1 MIQSVRRNYLTL
13 FVPGFRGFANK
24 ETFSLLRSKSYKI
37 TILIYDA
44 YYEGI
49 FGMIYMKKNVA
60 VDKLKSKLYVAWYAL
75 FHCALLWGNTDYE
88 FLAGFRYLFKFF
100 NVASL
105 EQFRCQ

>member
-1 MIQSVRRNYLTL
+1 MTQSVRRNYLTL
-13 FVPGFRGFANK
+13 FVPGISGFANK
-24 ETFSLLRSKSYKI
+24 ETYSLLRSKSYKI

-49 FGMIYMKKNVA
+49 SGVIYMKKVA
-60 VDKLKSKLYVAWYAL
+60 VDKLKSELYVAIYAL

-88 FLAGFRYLFKFF
+88 FLAGFRYLFKFL